1 MYLLKSKD
9 KALEKFVLYK
19 NEVENQ
25 LNKRIK
31 VLRNDRGGEY
41 EAPIG
46 EFYSQ
51 HEIIHEITVPYSP
64 QSNGVAKRKKSHI
77 ERNDECDVNKFWIA
91 SDHMG

>member
-9 KALEKFVLYK
+9 ETLEKFVLYK
-19 NEVENQ
+19 TEVENQ

-41 EAPIG
+41 EAPIS

-51 HEIIHEITVPYSP
+51 HEIIHEITAPYSP
-64 QSNGVAKRKKSHI
+64 QSNGII
-77 ERNDECDVNKFWIA
+77 ERKNRTLKEVMNVMLI
-91 SDHMG
+91 SS